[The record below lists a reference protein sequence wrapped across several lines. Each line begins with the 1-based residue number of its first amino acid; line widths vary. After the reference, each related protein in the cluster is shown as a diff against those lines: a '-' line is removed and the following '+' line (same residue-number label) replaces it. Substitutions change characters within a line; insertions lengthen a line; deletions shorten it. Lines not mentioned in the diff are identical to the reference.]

1 MTRGENLLCTFIVVT
16 ACFLAAVCI
25 PNISDAMTV
34 IGATSNPAVGFCLPI
49 IYWLKMDK
57 SPKYSPKRVV
67 AHLVNLFVILIGILS
82 LVSFII
88 TKVNASDS

>member
-1 MTRGENLLCTFIVVT
+1 MNNGENLLCTFIVVT

-25 PNISDAMTV
+25 PNIGDAMTV

-49 IYWLKMDK
+49 IYWLKMDQ

-67 AHLVNLFVILIGILS
+67 AHLINVFVMIIGVLS
-82 LVSFII
+82 LVSFIMK
-88 TKVNASDS
+88 KVNA